1 MSSNPAIP
9 EALAGA
15 LRDCQSMCVL
25 TGSGI
30 SAESGVPTFRDAQEG
45 LWAEYDPQEL
55 ATPEA
60 FLRDPEL
67 VWNWYRWRRRRVA
80 EAKPNPAHLALTEF
94 AARIPAFSLI
104 TQNVDGLHQRAGSSN
119 VIEFHGNLFQTRCF
133 AESCSLNVDNVD
145 DDTSNLPRCPSCGS
159 LARPGVVWFG
169 EAIPPSALESA
180 MIAASN
186 CDMFLSIGTSSVVW
200 PAAGLIDVAM
210 RHGAVTVEINPNPT
224 MESCRVAFQL
234 AGKAGQ
240 LLPALVS
247 LNAKGF

>member
-1 MSSNPAIP
+1 MRPTPAIP
-9 EALAGA
+9 EALVRA

-133 AESCSLNVDNVD
+133 AEHCGLEMDDVD
-145 DDTSNLPRCPSCGS
+145 DNTSNQPRCPSCGS

-186 CDMFLSIGTSSVVW
+186 CDLFLSIGTSSVVW
-200 PAAGLIDVAM
+200 PAAGLIEVAM
-210 RHGAVTVEINPNPT
+210 QHGAVTVEINPNPT
-224 MESCRVAFQL
+224 MESSRVDFQL

-247 LNAKGF
+247 LTAKGF